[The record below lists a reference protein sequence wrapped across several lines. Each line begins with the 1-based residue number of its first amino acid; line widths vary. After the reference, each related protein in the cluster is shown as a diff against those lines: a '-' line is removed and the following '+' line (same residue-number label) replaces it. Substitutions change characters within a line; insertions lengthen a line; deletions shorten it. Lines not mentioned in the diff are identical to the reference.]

1 MAVLRVNNCGSQKY
15 WRKKKRA
22 INLLGLFMKNS
33 SFFYV
38 CEITRTNN
46 NNVHGF
52 WNVWMKVIQ
61 TCGYY
66 QNQIPTQH
74 WMREDHS
81 DSLWSC
87 EHDGIDV
94 SLGCLDK
101 TNMEMQYSKM
111 QVGNKHYTQPKST
124 TVSRSVASKPEIVF
138 QVHTIETTSTL
149 MYQTTTPLDLELII
163 PTETPTSNQ
172 MG

>member
-1 MAVLRVNNCGSQKY
+1 
-15 WRKKKRA
+15 
-22 INLLGLFMKNS
+22 
-33 SFFYV
+33 
-38 CEITRTNN
+38 
-46 NNVHGF
+46 
-52 WNVWMKVIQ
+52 
-61 TCGYY
+61 
-66 QNQIPTQH
+66 
-74 WMREDHS
+74 
-81 DSLWSC
+81 
-87 EHDGIDV
+87 
-94 SLGCLDK
+94 
-101 TNMEMQYSKM
+101 MEMQYSKM